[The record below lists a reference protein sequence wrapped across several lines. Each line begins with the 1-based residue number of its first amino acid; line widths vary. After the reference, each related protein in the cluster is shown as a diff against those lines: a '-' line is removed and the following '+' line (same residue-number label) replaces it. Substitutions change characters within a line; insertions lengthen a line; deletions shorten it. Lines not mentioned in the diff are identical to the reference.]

1 MFIDD
6 QDNNPSDAQ
15 DREAQIK
22 KATLTYVDIRGFFN
36 QHLSNVIH
44 CTWGRVQGKKDTF
57 VVKPNRIGGKT
68 GSDDA
73 FTVLQE
79 SLPLLRVCHGLS
91 QKKPLSMLEIHQLR
105 TGQLSI
111 TSDAVTINFNSS
123 EFEMPD

>member
-1 MFIDD
+1 MFPHN
-6 QDNNPSDAQ
+6 QDNPSDEKQ
-15 DREAQIK
+15 RQREIQE
-22 KATLTYVDIRGFFN
+22 ATLSYVDISGFFN

-44 CTWGRVQGKKDTF
+44 CTWVRVQEKQDMF
-57 VVKPNRIGGKT
+57 VVKPKAIGGKT

-123 EFEMPD
+123 EFD